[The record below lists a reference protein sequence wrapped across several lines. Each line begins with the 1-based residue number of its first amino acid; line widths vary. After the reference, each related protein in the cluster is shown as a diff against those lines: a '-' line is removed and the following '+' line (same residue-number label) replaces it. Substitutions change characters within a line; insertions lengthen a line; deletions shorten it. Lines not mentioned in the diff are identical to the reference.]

1 MLSVDEAGGL
11 SLLDEGM
18 YPAELLE
25 IKDIETEYGDSLRWI
40 FGIEGEETEEG
51 EMPEVSG
58 ITSRRMSE
66 KSKAFGWSSALSGII
81 PEVGDE
87 VDLDD
92 LIGMMGQVELKTG
105 SLRDGTEVSNVIDVK
120 SLPKKKKG
128 KKKPAEDEKKSK
140 KKSKRKAKR
149 AAEEEEEEEEEEGEE
164 DWEGEEEED

>member
-1 MLSVDEAGGL
+1 MDEAGGL

-40 FGIEGEETEEG
+40 FGIEGEETDEG
-51 EMPEVSG
+51 EVPEVSG

-66 KSKAFGWSSALSGII
+66 KSKAFKWSSALLGEV

-92 LIGMMGQVELKTG
+92 LIGMGAQVELKTG

-120 SLPKKKKG
+120 SRPKKKKG
-128 KKKPAEDEKKSK
+128 KKEPAKDEKVSK
-140 KKSKRKAKR
+140 KKPKKKAKR
-149 AAEEEEEEEEEEGEE
+149 PAEEEEEEEEEDQEE
-164 DWEGEEEED
+164 DWDEEEDED